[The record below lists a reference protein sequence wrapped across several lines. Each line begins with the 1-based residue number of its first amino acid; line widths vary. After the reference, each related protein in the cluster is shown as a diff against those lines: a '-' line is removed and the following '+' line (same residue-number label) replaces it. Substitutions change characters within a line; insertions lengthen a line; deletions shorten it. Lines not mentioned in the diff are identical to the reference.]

1 MAELTDSTSVK
12 RDVVGPTRV
21 RVGIK
26 FLKNLGNFENV
37 TLDFEIDAEVMPGET
52 TDAALDRV
60 YDKANEHLGK
70 RLRELLAD
78 HK

>member
-1 MAELTDSTSVK
+1 MAELTEAGPQVTKVAT
-12 RDVVGPTRV
+12 PTRV

-37 TLDFEIDAEVMPGET
+37 TLDFEIDCDVMPGET

-60 YDKANEHLGK
+60 YAKVDEHLGK
-70 RLRELLAD
+70 RLKEILSS
-78 HK
+78 

>member
-1 MAELTDSTSVK
+1 MAELQDST
-12 RDVVGPTRV
+12 DVRKTGTPTRV

-37 TLDFEIDAEVMPGET
+37 TLDFEIDCDVLPNET

-60 YDKANEHLGK
+60 YDKASEHLGK

-78 HK
+78 HN

>member
-1 MAELTDSTSVK
+1 MAELQDSREIHRQIVSA
-12 RDVVGPTRV
+12 TRV

-37 TLDFEIDAEVMPGET
+37 TLDFEIETTPLDGET

-60 YDKANEHLGK
+60 YEKCDAHLGK
-70 RLRELLAD
+70 RLKEILAT
-78 HK
+78 K

>member
-1 MAELTDSTSVK
+1 MAELQDSL
-12 RDVVGPTRV
+12 DVRKEATPTRV

-37 TLDFEIDAEVMPGET
+37 TLDFEIDCDVLPMET

-60 YDKANEHLGK
+60 YDKVEEHLGK
-70 RLRELLAD
+70 RLRELLAA

>member
-1 MAELTDSTSVK
+1 MAELTETGPKVTKIAS
-12 RDVVGPTRV
+12 PTRV

-37 TLDFEIDAEVMPGET
+37 TLDFEIDCDVLPNET

-60 YDKANEHLGK
+60 YDKVNEHLGK